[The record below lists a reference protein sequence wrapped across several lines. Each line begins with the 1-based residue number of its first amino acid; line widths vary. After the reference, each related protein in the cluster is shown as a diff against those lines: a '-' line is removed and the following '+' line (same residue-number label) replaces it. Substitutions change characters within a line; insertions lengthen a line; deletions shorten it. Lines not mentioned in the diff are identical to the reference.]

1 MRKLVFWVILF
12 IISYGLVEL
21 CSYGGLNLLP
31 KYRDISFQPDDLL
44 SQKQIDSIKRIIAQ
58 KTNYTVFSSTL
69 GWSIKQ
75 NGYSK
80 LYKSNSQG
88 LRSNREYE
96 LTPPHGIFRITTF
109 GDSFTHCDDV
119 NNNETWQAIIESY
132 QSNLEVLNFGVPGYG
147 LDQAYLRYLEDGSQ
161 YESHI
166 TLIGFMSEN
175 IYRNVNTFRP
185 FYYKTTGIPLA
196 KPRFLIDNN
205 ELSFIPNY
213 FNEVNEYNSL
223 LNTPKEVLYELGI
236 NDYYFD
242 KKYRSFNKKYLYSDL
257 DGSPTVQFAIILQNL
272 IRKKIHKKDTG
283 IVTDNY
289 YNKKSEAFIIT
300 KRIFDKFY
308 NEVIEN
314 NSIPIIVIFP
324 DKNDIAR
331 FQRDKTKKY
340 APLLSYFDSMDYKYI
355 DLLDVLK
362 NADIEE
368 LFVTTHY
375 SPDGNRFIAKNIYNS
390 LADLLQK
397 NK

>member
-1 MRKLVFWVILF
+1 MRKLVYWVILF

-44 SQKQIDSIKRIIAQ
+44 SQKQIDSIKRIIEQ

-96 LTPPHGIFRITTF
+96 LTPPHGISRITTF

-196 KPRFLIDNN
+196 KPRFLIDKN
-205 ELSFIPNY
+205 EFNY
-213 FNEVNEYNSL
+213 N
-223 LNTPKEVLYELGI
+223 
-236 NDYYFD
+236 
-242 KKYRSFNKKYLYSDL
+242 
-257 DGSPTVQFAIILQNL
+257 
-272 IRKKIHKKDTG
+272 
-283 IVTDNY
+283 
-289 YNKKSEAFIIT
+289 
-300 KRIFDKFY
+300 RI
-308 NEVIEN
+308 
-314 NSIPIIVIFP
+314 
-324 DKNDIAR
+324 
-331 FQRDKTKKY
+331 
-340 APLLSYFDSMDYKYI
+340 
-355 DLLDVLK
+355 
-362 NADIEE
+362 
-368 LFVTTHY
+368 
-375 SPDGNRFIAKNIYNS
+375 
-390 LADLLQK
+390 
-397 NK
+397 